1 MEERRKLPRKYLM
14 AFSSVYKQDTGKLI
28 GYLSD
33 LTLDGLMVIS
43 KEDIEI
49 NKEMEIYLD
58 LPEMILSKE
67 RVLKIN
73 ARVIWLQPDI
83 DPRLNNIG
91 FQFLE
96 LSEEQTPIIAQ
107 MIDAYQFRREDGIY
121 FNINQKFRKNSLLSL
136 RFI

>member
-67 RVLKIN
+67 RILKIN
-73 ARVIWLQPDI
+73 TRVIWLQPDI

-107 MIDAYQFRREDGIY
+107 MIDAYQFRREDGTPVT
-121 FNINQKFRKNSLLSL
+121 
-136 RFI
+136 

>member
-14 AFSSVYKQDTGKLI
+14 AFSSVYIQNTGKLI

-33 LTLDGLMVIS
+33 LTLEGLMVIS
-43 KEDIEI
+43 KENLEVNEDL
-49 NKEMEIYLD
+49 EIYLD

-67 RVLKIN
+67 SALKIN
-73 ARVIWLQPDI
+73 ARVIWIQPDI

-96 LSEEQTPIIAQ
+96 LSEKQIPIITQ
-107 MIDAYQFRREDGIY
+107 MIDVYQFRREDG
-121 FNINQKFRKNSLLSL
+121 SLVA
-136 RFI
+136 

>member
-67 RVLKIN
+67 RILKIKT
-73 ARVIWLQPDI
+73 RVIWLQPDI

-96 LSEEQTPIIAQ
+96 LTEEQTPIIAQ
-107 MIDAYQFRREDGIY
+107 MIDAYQFRREDG
-121 FNINQKFRKNSLLSL
+121 SLVT
-136 RFI
+136 

>member
-1 MEERRKLPRKYLM
+1 MEERRKLHRKYLM

-91 FQFLE
+91 FQFLK
-96 LSEEQTPIIAQ
+96 LSEEKTPIIAQ
-107 MIDAYQFRREDGIY
+107 MIDAYQFRREDGT
-121 FNINQKFRKNSLLSL
+121 LVT
-136 RFI
+136 

>member
-107 MIDAYQFRREDGIY
+107 MIDAYQFRREDGT
-121 FNINQKFRKNSLLSL
+121 LVT
-136 RFI
+136 

>member
-107 MIDAYQFRREDGIY
+107 MIDAYQFRREDGTPVT
-121 FNINQKFRKNSLLSL
+121 
-136 RFI
+136 